1 MFFRVMPGSNPCN
14 SLYFAIEYV
23 RGRTCGFQ
31 SHGGNSLRHW
41 RDMCVAVP
49 VGFSLMAE
57 IRCGTARYVRGHIC
71 GFKQQK
77 ERNHMQKVRLADIA
91 NALGV
96 STVTVHNALNGR
108 KGVGPQMRAR
118 ILETAEKMGYEAV
131 ASAKKEETV
140 EFWKIGVVIAENY
153 LAQYAT
159 YYWKMYQE
167 LALAAAEKH
176 CYTMVEVLKKA
187 AEKKTLE
194 LPEIVKEKNVDGLIV
209 IGEID
214 KEYRRKLQ
222 EKAEMP
228 IVYVDFYDNEIAKDC
243 VIADNFYGMYRMTE
257 LLFEQGMEK
266 LAFVGSIYA
275 TSSSMDRYC
284 GFRKS
289 LLEHHVSLPE
299 EWLIEDRDE
308 FGQVG
313 FELPRC
319 MPEAFVCNCDL
330 VAGIVISKLE
340 EQGYRVPKD
349 ISVIGFDNFVYP
361 GFADMKVTTYE
372 VNMKAMT
379 KVALDKLLKQFR
391 SPGKG
396 RTLEIVSGQ
405 IRMKK
410 SIKIG

>member
-1 MFFRVMPGSNPCN
+1 M
-14 SLYFAIEYV
+14 
-23 RGRTCGFQ
+23 
-31 SHGGNSLRHW
+31 
-41 RDMCVAVP
+41 
-49 VGFSLMAE
+49 
-57 IRCGTARYVRGHIC
+57 
-71 GFKQQK
+71 
-77 ERNHMQKVRLADIA
+77 
-91 NALGV
+91 
-96 STVTVHNALNGR
+96 
-108 KGVGPQMRAR
+108 
-118 ILETAEKMGYEAV
+118 
-131 ASAKKEETV
+131 
-140 EFWKIGVVIAENY
+140 
-153 LAQYAT
+153 
-159 YYWKMYQE
+159 
-167 LALAAAEKH
+167 AAAEKH

-275 TSSSMDRYC
+275 TSSIMDRYC